1 MELGDRRGV
10 AFGMAGGAGLA
21 PDAEG
26 AQQRMAHAANRHR
39 LAEVAPEPAPEAP
52 AEPLHFDR
60 SQALSRVNGNLELL
74 KRFIKLFIERNGSA
88 PADIARSV
96 EAGDLEGAK
105 RTAHMLKGSAGT
117 VGLIVVQG
125 IAARLEGLLQQQL
138 TTPDDA
144 FQDNYRPLA
153 AELAQA
159 WERGLDAITHLS

>member
-1 MELGDRRGV
+1 M
-10 AFGMAGGAGLA
+10 
-21 PDAEG
+21 
-26 AQQRMAHAANRHR
+26 
-39 LAEVAPEPAPEAP
+39 
-52 AEPLHFDR
+52 
-60 SQALSRVNGNLELL
+60 
-74 KRFIKLFIERNGSA
+74 
-88 PADIARSV
+88 

-117 VGLIVVQG
+117 VGLVMVQG